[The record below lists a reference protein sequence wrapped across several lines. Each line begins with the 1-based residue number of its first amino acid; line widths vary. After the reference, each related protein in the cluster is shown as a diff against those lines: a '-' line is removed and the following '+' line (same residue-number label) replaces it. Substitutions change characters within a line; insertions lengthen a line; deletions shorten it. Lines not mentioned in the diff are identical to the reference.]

1 MTEPTTLAAK
11 ASYGASYNAHCLGYM
26 GCKPY
31 SQILRHDEKSLLP
44 VDYLRSSSI
53 NALTDL
59 TASRASLASD
69 AGVNLACR
77 ERYAGGLGLEPPSRR
92 TDSPLPRGGGLEH
105 TKEES
110 KEMFNTRQ

>member
-1 MTEPTTLAAK
+1 
-11 ASYGASYNAHCLGYM
+11 M

-31 SQILRHDEKSLLP
+31 TQILRHDENSLLP
-44 VDYLRSSSI
+44 ADYLRSSSI
-53 NALTDL
+53 KALTDL

-92 TDSPLPRGGGLEH
+92 TDSPLPRGGGLED

-110 KEMFNTRQ
+110 KEIFNIR